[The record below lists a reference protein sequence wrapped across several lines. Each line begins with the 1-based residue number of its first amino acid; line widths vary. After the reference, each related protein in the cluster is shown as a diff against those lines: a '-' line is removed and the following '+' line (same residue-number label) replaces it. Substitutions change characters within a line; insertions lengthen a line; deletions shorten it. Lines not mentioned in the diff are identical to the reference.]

1 MFVKL
6 YDIRTE
12 GVPHHMR
19 IFLAVGIL
27 AVLIGFLLIYSWKK
41 KLQWFA
47 NDEREIIVGGGFTLM
62 GLLFV
67 LLTAAP
73 AILSPSK
80 AKRIFENKQ
89 YRVVEGY
96 PQKYHP
102 MPEAGHDEERF
113 EIQGVFFHYGDY
125 IARYGYNN
133 AASHGGVIH
142 PGNYYRV
149 TYYPDKDPYLSV
161 GHSILII
168 EKRQD

>member
-1 MFVKL
+1 MFVTL

-12 GVPHHMR
+12 GVPQNLR
-19 IFLAVGIL
+19 VFLAGGIL
-27 AVLIGFLLIYSWKK
+27 AVLIGVLLIYSWKQK
-41 KLQWFA
+41 RKWFA
-47 NDEREIIVGGGFTLM
+47 KDDREIVLGVCFTFM

-67 LLTAAP
+67 LVSAGP
-73 AILSPSK
+73 AILGPSK
-80 AKRIFENKQ
+80 AKKIFENKQ

-102 MPEAGHDEERF
+102 MPEAGHDEESF

-125 IARYGYNN
+125 IARYGYSN

-142 PGNYYRV
+142 PGNYYRI
-149 TYYPDKDPYLSV
+149 TYCPDKDPHLYV